1 MDDILR
7 RHTLAEFLQT
17 RRARLTPV
25 EMGLPPGV
33 RRRTPGLRR
42 EEVAQLAGVGL
53 TWYTWL
59 EQGRDISVSDQVL
72 ESIATTLQLDP
83 HETRY
88 LFTLAHPE
96 AIPITTLAPE
106 TITPALQR
114 LLAVHEA
121 MPAFIL
127 GRCWNIL
134 AWNDATTCLLGEL
147 GGMPEG
153 ERNHLWLMFLHPGV
167 RQSLQEW
174 ERHAQRML
182 AEFRVSYGRYLEDER
197 CTRLVERLQAGSAE
211 FRAWWP
217 RHEVVVRRSVYKEFV
232 HPQVGRLSFEQT
244 TLLASDAPELKLVVK
259 MPLPGTDTTTK
270 LARLLSDQKSNR
282 SETKQPAKLNY
293 TNSRRR

>member
-1 MDDILR
+1 MDDTLR
-7 RHTLAEFLQT
+7 RHTLAAFLQT

-25 EMGLPPGV
+25 EVGLPPGV

-42 EEVAQLAGVGL
+42 EEVAHLAGVGL

-72 ESIATTLQLDP
+72 ESIAATLQLDP

-96 AIPITTLAPE
+96 VIPSAPLE
-106 TITPALQR
+106 PESLTPTLQR
-114 LLAVHEA
+114 LLAVHDA

-134 AWNDATTCLLGEL
+134 AWNDATTCLLGDLEA
-147 GGMPEG
+147 MPDT

-174 ERHAQRML
+174 EMHAQRMV

-197 CTRLVERLQAGSAE
+197 CTQLVERLQADSAE

-217 RHEVVVRRSVYKEFV
+217 RHDVVVRRSVYKDFV

-259 MPLPGTDTTTK
+259 MPLPGTDTATK
-270 LARLLSDQKSNR
+270 LAYLLSSQAKNGG
-282 SETKQPAKLNY
+282 EIEQPQEQ
-293 TNSRRR
+293 